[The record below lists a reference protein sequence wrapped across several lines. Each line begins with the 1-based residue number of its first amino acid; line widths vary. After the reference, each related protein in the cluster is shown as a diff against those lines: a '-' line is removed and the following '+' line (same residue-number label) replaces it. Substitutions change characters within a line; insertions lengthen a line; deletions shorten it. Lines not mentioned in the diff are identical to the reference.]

1 MLSDYLKNLT
11 DDMGYFLICM
21 SFAIILGFVQA
32 FIYTIKNKYTK
43 SFTTTLTLLPVAVSM
58 IVLLVNNNLG
68 VAVAVAGA
76 FTLVRFR
83 SVPGNGKEITAVFIA
98 MVTGVTIASWN
109 TYNIEYALIFT
120 IIGSGLMLLI
130 NTTNIFSHNVSR
142 HEKILKITIPED
154 LNYTEVFDD
163 LFETYTNDVEK
174 LAIKSINMGSMFKL
188 TYRIKLKDLKLEKA
202 FIDEL
207 RCRNGNLEISI
218 FDDTFDQ
225 NNLL

>member
-1 MLSDYLKNLT
+1 MLSDFLKNNT
-11 DDMGYFLICM
+11 DDMMYFFICM
-21 SFAIILGFVQA
+21 FLAILLGLLQA
-32 FIYTIKNKYTK
+32 FVYTIKNRYTK
-43 SFTTTLTLLPVAVSM
+43 SFTATLTLLPVAVCM

-83 SVPGNGKEITAVFIA
+83 SVPGSGKEITAVFIA

-130 NTTNIFSHNVSR
+130 NTTKVFSKNVCKR
-142 HEKILKITIPED
+142 EMLLKITIPED
-154 LNYTEVFDD
+154 LNYTVVFND
-163 LFETYTNDVEK
+163 LFENYLNNVEK
-174 LAIKSINMGSMFKL
+174 LRVKSVNMGSMFKL
-188 TYRIKLKDLKLEKA
+188 TYRIVLKDINKEKE

-218 FDDTFDQ
+218 SDDAYSE
-225 NNLL
+225 NML